1 MARQTI
7 DFHAHIVPEAYTRA
21 LRAAGF
27 VNADG
32 TLLADG
38 YPVPNWSVD
47 DTIRCMDKHEIAAS
61 VLSVSSPGTQFL
73 PIEDNRRLCRQLN
86 EELAS
91 IVKAYPRRF
100 ANLAALPLPD
110 VDAALKEIDFAFDER
125 GFDGVGLFSSYE
137 GRYLG
142 DSLFDPVLERLND
155 RGATLFIHPVQPAA
169 FDTIGLGLPSPI
181 LEFPFDSTRM
191 LTNLLRSGALGR
203 FTKLNMVVPHGGGT
217 VPFLA
222 TRITGSV
229 ARFPGRG
236 GPISIANAMQQ
247 LRSVHYDLTAMGHKT
262 NLAILKEFVA
272 VDRLVVGYDYPYMP
286 EATIAPHIRTFDG
299 FAGFSEE
306 EKETI
311 RTRNAMRLLPRLKA
325 LV

>member
-7 DFHAHIVPEAYTRA
+7 DFHAHIIPETYTKA

-32 TLLADG
+32 AVVADG
-38 YPVPNWSVD
+38 YPVPNWSID
-47 DTIRCMDKHEIAAS
+47 DTLRCMDQHEIAAS

-73 PIEDNRRLCRQLN
+73 PIEDNRRLCRQMN

-137 GRYLG
+137 GKYLG
-142 DSLFDPVLERLND
+142 DPLFDPVLERLNE
-155 RGATLFIHPVQPAA
+155 RGATIFIHPVQPAA

-203 FTKLNMVVPHGGGT
+203 FTRLNIVVPHGGGT

-236 GPISIANAMQQ
+236 GPISIASAMQQ
-247 LRSVHYDLTAMGHKT
+247 LRAVHYDLTAMGHKT

-272 VDRLVVGYDYPYMP
+272 ADRLVVGYDYPYMP
-286 EATIAPHIRTFDG
+286 EATIAPHVRTFDG
-299 FAGFSEE
+299 FAGFSED
-306 EKETI
+306 EKDMI

-325 LV
+325 LI

>member
-1 MARQTI
+1 MAKYTV
-7 DFHAHIVPEAYTRA
+7 DFHAHIIPEFYTRA
-21 LRAAGF
+21 LQTAGF
-27 VNADG
+27 VSADG
-32 TLLADG
+32 AVVADG
-38 YPVPNWSVD
+38 YPVPNWSID
-47 DTIRCMDKHEIAAS
+47 DTIRCMDKHEIAVS

-86 EELAS
+86 EELTS
-91 IVKAYPRRF
+91 IVKAHPRRF

-110 VDAALKEIDFAFDER
+110 VDAALKEIDFAFDDRE
-125 GFDGVGLFSSYE
+125 FDGVGLFSNYE
-137 GRYLG
+137 GKYLG
-142 DSLFDPVLERLND
+142 DPLFDPVFERLND
-155 RGATLFIHPVQPAA
+155 RGATIFIHPAQPAA
-169 FDTIGLGLPSPI
+169 FDRIGLGLPSPI

-203 FTKLNMVVPHGGGT
+203 FTSLNIVVPHGGGAM
-217 VPFLA
+217 PFLA

-272 VDRLVVGYDYPYMP
+272 ADRLVVGYDYPYMP
-286 EATIAPHIRTFDG
+286 EATIAPHVRTFDG
-299 FAGFSEE
+299 FAGFSDG
-306 EKETI
+306 EKDMI
-311 RTRNAMRLLPRLKA
+311 RTGNATRLLPRLKA